1 MTKSLSRIEAALVR
15 EALQFI
21 YKVCLFPAEPT
32 ILGRGPAEMP
42 VGCGRAVDRLIQLE
56 VRANAFGRQV
66 EQFAQRRGDTVL
78 VCIARIMRVHID

>member
-1 MTKSLSRIEAALVR
+1 
-15 EALQFI
+15 
-21 YKVCLFPAEPT
+21 
-32 ILGRGPAEMP
+32 MP